1 MARAARHA
9 QAQGPAAAIRQ
20 DVDLGAEAA
29 PAATQGVIR
38 PLIWGMPAALTC
50 AHTTV
55 LSNRTADRSGSA
67 CR

>member
-1 MARAARHA
+1 MPRHA

-38 PLIWGMPAALTC
+38 PRAFGGTRR
-50 AHTTV
+50 AHV
-55 LSNRTADRSGSA
+55 RAHEGAVQLHGGQIRIGLQ
-67 CR
+67 